1 MLLKALA
8 FSSASK
14 LRQLD
19 LRSNQLRS
27 LDLFPL
33 LLVEPPCPL
42 YEESFELQLAGNKD
56 LKNPPLQS
64 VDTPEKF
71 QAYFRDLQKGGAQ
84 LDTVRI
90 MMLGHG
96 GAGTD

>member
-1 MLLKALA
+1 
-8 FSSASK
+8 
-14 LRQLD
+14 
-19 LRSNQLRS
+19 
-27 LDLFPL
+27 
-33 LLVEPPCPL
+33 
-42 YEESFELQLAGNKD
+42 
-56 LKNPPLQS
+56 